1 MSDNNFTTSTQIE
14 PVSKKELRHLFIRSI
29 PVQASQSFD
38 KQIGVGCCYALMK
51 ILRRLYPNNADFK
64 EALKRHLQM
73 FNVTP
78 HISTFI
84 FGLVASMEEKNAQSP
99 GSFDVSS
106 INNIKAGLMGPLSGI
121 GDSFYWGT
129 FRVIA
134 AGIGISFASQG
145 NILGPILYFLIYTT
159 LHFIGKYFGTFLG
172 YNIGTDIMTNSG
184 ASMLEKLS
192 HGASI
197 LGLMVVG
204 GMIFN
209 MVNISIPVT
218 IGSGEAALNIQ
229 DTLDGLFPGLLSV
242 LITMLVYFL
251 IKKGVKS
258 TTLIVLIFVICVAI
272 TCIGTI
278 LL

>member
-1 MSDNNFTTSTQIE
+1 MSDNNFTTSTQIA

-84 FGLVASMEEKNAQSP
+84 FGLVASMEEKNAQAP

-134 AGIGISFASQG
+134 A
-145 NILGPILYFLIYTT
+145 
-159 LHFIGKYFGTFLG
+159 
-172 YNIGTDIMTNSG
+172 
-184 ASMLEKLS
+184 
-192 HGASI
+192 
-197 LGLMVVG
+197 
-204 GMIFN
+204 
-209 MVNISIPVT
+209 
-218 IGSGEAALNIQ
+218 
-229 DTLDGLFPGLLSV
+229 
-242 LITMLVYFL
+242 
-251 IKKGVKS
+251 
-258 TTLIVLIFVICVAI
+258 
-272 TCIGTI
+272 
-278 LL
+278 

>member
-1 MSDNNFTTSTQIE
+1 
-14 PVSKKELRHLFIRSI
+14 
-29 PVQASQSFD
+29 
-38 KQIGVGCCYALMK
+38 MK

-192 HGASI
+192 RGASI

>member
-106 INNIKAGLMGPLSGI
+106 INNIKAGLMGPL
-121 GDSFYWGT
+121 
-129 FRVIA
+129 
-134 AGIGISFASQG
+134 
-145 NILGPILYFLIYTT
+145 
-159 LHFIGKYFGTFLG
+159 
-172 YNIGTDIMTNSG
+172 
-184 ASMLEKLS
+184 
-192 HGASI
+192 
-197 LGLMVVG
+197 
-204 GMIFN
+204 
-209 MVNISIPVT
+209 
-218 IGSGEAALNIQ
+218 
-229 DTLDGLFPGLLSV
+229 
-242 LITMLVYFL
+242 
-251 IKKGVKS
+251 
-258 TTLIVLIFVICVAI
+258 
-272 TCIGTI
+272 
-278 LL
+278 